1 MLNVINNILKTNT
14 YGEGGG
20 NPSQPG
26 PSGGEG
32 GGNPEPPRGPRPPY
46 HYAGNGNNPEGDKE
60 KKVRKSAQKRTKEA
74 LEASLQKYRDENPY
88 PMTPGQSMEEY
99 NLSTKRKE
107 AKLYTLA
114 NKREAITGNRDKKIY
129 SRSTIEI
136 AKSREEVKLRLPQK
150 ANETS
155 EEYEKRIID
164 TEFSLTHNKIARE
177 KKGIQPKPISAAPR
191 RLKEEVKLD
200 RENLQKENPKRDFE
214 TSDEY
219 EKRIANLDLRNNYS
233 SNKERKLF
241 EESTEM
247 KFRDRRTKVEI
258 EKAREEL
265 KKQVPPK
272 PGQSQEDYDKHIAQK
287 DRHRTNYLKSK
298 NNKINEGEAKQSEK

>member
-1 MLNVINNILKTNT
+1 MKGGAAEGYQGGVLGIIYIILLIILFVSIIFLLILIYIIDLKISSFLLNVIDNILKTGT

-20 NPSQPG
+20 NPSQSG

-46 HYAGNGNNPEGDKE
+46 HYAGNNPEGDKE
-60 KKVRKSAQKRTKEA
+60 KKVRKSPQKRTKEA

-129 SRSTIEI
+129 RSTIEI

-155 EEYEKRIID
+155 EEYEKRIIE
-164 TEFSLTHNKIARE
+164 TEFSLTHNKTGRE
-177 KKGIQPKPISAAPR
+177 KK
-191 RLKEEVKLD
+191 
-200 RENLQKENPKRDFE
+200 
-214 TSDEY
+214 
-219 EKRIANLDLRNNYS
+219 RN
-233 SNKERKLF
+233 
-241 EESTEM
+241 STQTY
-247 KFRDRRTKVEI
+247 F
-258 EKAREEL
+258 
-265 KKQVPPK
+265 
-272 PGQSQEDYDKHIAQK
+272 SC
-287 DRHRTNYLKSK
+287 S
-298 NNKINEGEAKQSEK
+298 